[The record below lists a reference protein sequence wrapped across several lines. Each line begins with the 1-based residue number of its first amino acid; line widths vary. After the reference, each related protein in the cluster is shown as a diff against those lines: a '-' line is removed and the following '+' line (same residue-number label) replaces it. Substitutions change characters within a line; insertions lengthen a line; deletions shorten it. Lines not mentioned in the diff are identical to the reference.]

1 MKMRIAVAFLVVCQ
15 LYSMSECQSR
25 LSPEDLKQISLSG
38 EKYLDK
44 HIDNAINGVKRMK
57 RLMEKSGEEHKKY
70 LSILDRTKKM
80 KEDALKNAQEVESKL
95 NAEQEV
101 CNETMQ
107 ALWEECKPCLKN
119 TCIKFYSRTCSSGS
133 GMVGRQLE
141 ELLNRTTP
149 MSIWINGERMDSLL
163 EEDKEQDRRFED
175 LEEHY
180 SEVADGVDS
189 IFQDS
194 MKVFDHMQSSFHH
207 PFFSDFPRMPS
218 FLNDEDHPF
227 VRTNFPSSRFPMS
240 ERGFHGLFQPMF
252 HMAQRMF
259 DSANQYMEREGKYDT
274 MPSSPTDGKG
284 NEDVIVS
291 GQNRGDRRTC
301 REIRRNSA
309 GCLKLKEECEKCK
322 DILSIDCSG
331 KRPLQGPLK
340 EEFEKALAMFEKFTK
355 EYDELLKKFQQEML
369 NTSSLMDTL
378 NKQFGWVSTL
388 ANATKRPDEF
398 FQIKTVI
405 SRGSQNPDNPG
416 DTNVSV
422 QLFDSPPMTFTVPGD
437 IPWDDPKFSEVV
449 AEEALERYKQ
459 NIIVV
464 K

>member
-1 MKMRIAVAFLVVCQ
+1 MRVAVSFLVVCL
-15 LYSMSECQSR
+15 LYSLSECQNR
-25 LSPEDLKQISLSG
+25 LSPEDLKQISLMG

-44 HIDNAINGVKRMK
+44 HIENAINGVKQMK
-57 RLMEKSGEEHKKY
+57 NLMEKSGEEHKEY
-70 LSILDRTKKM
+70 LNILEKTKKM
-80 KEDALKNAQEVESKL
+80 KEDALKNAQEMESKL
-95 NAEQEV
+95 NAEQEM

-141 ELLNRTTP
+141 ELLNRTSP

-180 SEVADGVDS
+180 SEVADGVDA

-194 MKVFDHMQSSFHH
+194 MKVFDQMHSSFHR
-207 PFFSDFPRMPS
+207 PFFSDFPQMPS
-218 FLNDEDHPF
+218 FLNEEDRPPI
-227 VRTNFPSSRFPMS
+227 RMNLPNSRFPTFQH
-240 ERGFHGLFQPMF
+240 GFHGLFQPMF

-259 DSANQYMEREGKYDT
+259 DSANQYMEREGQYDA
-274 MPSSPTDGKG
+274 MPSSPTDGNV
-284 NEDVIVS
+284 NEDVIAS
-291 GQNRGDRRTC
+291 GQNRGDRMKC

-322 DILSIDCSG
+322 EILLIDCSG
-331 KRPLQGPLK
+331 KRPLEGPLK
-340 EEFEKALAMFEKFTK
+340 EEFEKALAMSERFTK

-388 ANATKRPDEF
+388 INATKRPDGF

-416 DTNVSV
+416 DTTVSV

-437 IPWDDPKFSEVV
+437 IPWDDTKFSEVV

-459 NIIVV
+459 NTILV

>member
-1 MKMRIAVAFLVVCQ
+1 MRVAVSFLVVCL
-15 LYSMSECQSR
+15 LYSLSECQNR
-25 LSPEDLKQISLSG
+25 LSPEDLKQISLMG

-44 HIDNAINGVKRMK
+44 QIENAINGVKQMK
-57 RLMEKSGEEHKKY
+57 NLMEKSGEEHKEY
-70 LSILDRTKKM
+70 LNILERTKKM
-80 KEDALKNAQEVESKL
+80 KEDALKNAQEMESKL
-95 NAEQEV
+95 NAEQDL

-141 ELLNRTTP
+141 ELLNRTSP

-163 EEDKEQDRRFED
+163 EEDKKQDRRFED

-180 SEVADGVDS
+180 SEVADGVDG

-194 MKVFDHMQSSFHH
+194 MKVFDQMHSSFHH
-207 PFFSDFPRMPS
+207 PLFSDFPRMPS
-218 FLNDEDHPF
+218 FLNNEDRPPI
-227 VRTNFPSSRFPMS
+227 RMSLPNSRFPTFQH
-240 ERGFHGLFQPMF
+240 GFHGLFQPMF

-259 DSANQYMEREGKYDT
+259 DSANQYMEREGQYDV
-274 MPSSPTDGKG
+274 MPSSPTDGNA

-291 GQNRGDRRTC
+291 GRNRGDRMTC

-322 DILSIDCSG
+322 EILSIDCSG

-340 EEFEKALAMFEKFTK
+340 EEFEKALAMSERFTK

-388 ANATKRPDEF
+388 ANATKRPDGF

-422 QLFDSPPMTFTVPGD
+422 QLFGSPPMTFTVPGD
-437 IPWDDPKFSEVV
+437 IPWDDTKFSEVV
-449 AEEALERYKQ
+449 AEEALDRYKQ
-459 NIIVV
+459 NTILV

>member
-1 MKMRIAVAFLVVCQ
+1 MKMRVAVSFLVVCL
-15 LYSMSECQSR
+15 LYSLCECQNR
-25 LSPEDLKQISLSG
+25 PSPEDLKQISLSG

-44 HIDNAINGVKRMK
+44 HIENAINGVKQMK

-70 LSILDRTKKM
+70 LSILERTKKM
-80 KEDALKNAQEVESKL
+80 KEDALKDAQEVESKL

-119 TCIKFYSRTCSSGS
+119 TCIRFYSRTCSSGS
-133 GMVGRQLE
+133 GMVGKKLE
-141 ELLNRTTP
+141 ELLNRTSP
-149 MSIWINGERMDSLL
+149 ISIWINGERMDSLL
-163 EEDKEQDRRFED
+163 EEDKEQDRRFKD

-180 SEVADGVDS
+180 SEVADGVDG
-189 IFQDS
+189 IFHDS
-194 MKVFDHMQSSFHH
+194 MKVFDQMHSSFHR

-218 FLNDEDHPF
+218 F
-227 VRTNFPSSRFPMS
+227 RMNFPSSRFPMF
-240 ERGFHGLFQPMF
+240 EQGFHGMFQPMF

-259 DSANQYMEREGKYDT
+259 DSANRHMERLGQYDT
-274 MPSSPTDGKG
+274 MTPSSTDGKVS
-284 NEDVIVS
+284 EDVIEY
-291 GQNRGDRRTC
+291 GQNRGDRMTC

-331 KRPLQGPLK
+331 KRPLEGPLK
-340 EEFEKALAMFEKFTK
+340 EEFEKALAMFERFTK

-388 ANATKRPDEF
+388 ANATKRPGEF

-405 SRGSQNPDNPG
+405 SRESQNPDNPG

-437 IPWDDPKFSEVV
+437 IPWDDAKFSEVV

-459 NIIVV
+459 NTIVV